1 MTLDSMHPTKAVL
14 VRTVV
19 DLLDTQ
25 LPTEIH
31 ADNVLEISGIS
42 KGSMYHHFEDLGEL
56 IETAQVYRYS
66 KWISR
71 SVGLMTEV
79 LPRVKSTGEL
89 RAALQEVTK
98 LTQGH
103 DLAKF
108 RLERARALSNAEGN
122 IRFQKALAA
131 ETEKLTDSLED
142 LCREVIE
149 KGWFRKDLHPR
160 ALAVFIQAYTLG
172 KLVDDFSPNRVSEKD
187 WNALIDGIVGNYF
200 LNESN

>member
-1 MTLDSMHPTKAVL
+1 M
-14 VRTVV
+14 
-19 DLLDTQ
+19 
-25 LPTEIH
+25 TEI
-31 ADNVLEISGIS
+31 
-42 KGSMYHHFEDLGEL
+42 
-56 IETAQVYRYS
+56 
-66 KWISR
+66 
-71 SVGLMTEV
+71 
-79 LPRVKSTGEL
+79 LPRAKSTAEL
-89 RAALQEVTK
+89 RAALMEVTK

-122 IRFQKALAA
+122 LRFQKALTA

-172 KLVDDFSPNRVSEKD
+172 KLVDDFSPNRVSEED

-200 LNESN
+200 LNDSK

>member
-1 MTLDSMHPTKAVL
+1 MPWNSMHPTKAVL
-14 VRTVV
+14 VTTVV
-19 DLLDTQ
+19 ELLDSQ

-31 ADNVLEISGIS
+31 ADKFLEISGIS
-42 KGSMYHHFEDLGEL
+42 KGSLYHHFEDLGEL

-66 KWISR
+66 KWITR
-71 SVGLMTEV
+71 SVGLMTEI
-79 LPRVKSTGEL
+79 LPQVKSTAEL
-89 RAALQEVTK
+89 RQALMEVTK

-122 IRFQKALAA
+122 IRFQRALTA

-172 KLVDDFSPNRVSEKD
+172 KLVDDFSPNRVSEAD

-200 LNESN
+200 LNDSN

>member
-1 MTLDSMHPTKAVL
+1 MPS
-14 VRTVV
+14 
-19 DLLDTQ
+19 
-25 LPTEIH
+25 EIH
-31 ADNVLEISGIS
+31 ADSVLEISGIS
-42 KGSMYHHFEDLGEL
+42 KGSLYHHFEDLGEL
-56 IETAQVYRYS
+56 VETAQVYRYS
-66 KWISR
+66 KWITK
-71 SVGLMTEV
+71 SVEFMTET
-79 LPRVKSTGEL
+79 LPKAKSPAEL
-89 RAALQEVTK
+89 RKALSMVTE
-98 LTQGH
+98 LTQSH

-122 IRFQKALAA
+122 PRFQKALTA

-172 KLVDDFSPNRVSEKD
+172 KLVDDFSPNRVSEAD

-200 LNESN
+200 LKPS

>member
-1 MTLDSMHPTKAVL
+1 MPLDSMHPTKAVL
-14 VRTVV
+14 VKTVV
-19 DLLDTQ
+19 ELLDTQ
-25 LPTEIH
+25 MPSEIH

-71 SVGLMTEV
+71 SVGLMTEI
-79 LPRVKSTGEL
+79 LPRVKSTSEL
-89 RAALQEVTK
+89 RVALQEVTK

-122 IRFQKALAA
+122 LRFQKALTA
-131 ETEKLTDSLED
+131 ETEKLTSSLED

-172 KLVDDFSPNRVSEKD
+172 KLVDDFSPNRVSETD

-200 LNESN
+200 LNDSN

>member
-1 MTLDSMHPTKAVL
+1 MPLDSMHPTKAVL
-14 VRTVV
+14 VKTVV
-19 DLLDTQ
+19 ELLDTQ
-25 LPTEIH
+25 MPSEIH

-42 KGSMYHHFEDLGEL
+42 KGSMYHHFEDLSEL

-71 SVGLMTEV
+71 SVGLMTEI
-79 LPRVKSTGEL
+79 LPRVKSTSEL
-89 RAALQEVTK
+89 RVALQEVTK

-122 IRFQKALAA
+122 LRFQKALTA
-131 ETEKLTDSLED
+131 ETEKLTSSLED

-172 KLVDDFSPNRVSEKD
+172 KLVDDFSPNRVSEQD

-200 LNESN
+200 LNDSK

>member
-1 MTLDSMHPTKAVL
+1 MHPTKAVL

-19 DLLDTQ
+19 ELLDTQ
-25 LPTEIH
+25 LPGEIH

-42 KGSMYHHFEDLGEL
+42 KGSLYHHFEDLGEL

-71 SVGLMTEV
+71 SVGLMTEI
-79 LPRVKSTGEL
+79 LPRVKSTSEL
-89 RAALQEVTK
+89 RLALQEVTK
-98 LTQGH
+98 LTQAH

-122 IRFQKALAA
+122 IRFQKALTA
-131 ETEKLTDSLED
+131 ETEKLTSSLED

-172 KLVDDFSPNRVSEKD
+172 KLVDDFSPNRVSEED
-187 WNALIDGIVGNYF
+187 WNSLIDGIVGNYF
-200 LNESN
+200 LNDSN

>member
-1 MTLDSMHPTKAVL
+1 MPLDSMHPTKAVL
-14 VRTVV
+14 VKTVV
-19 DLLDTQ
+19 ELLDTQ
-25 LPTEIH
+25 MPSEIH
-31 ADNVLEISGIS
+31 ADHVLEISGIS

-66 KWISR
+66 KWINR
-71 SVGLMTEV
+71 SIGLMTEI
-79 LPRVKSTGEL
+79 LPKAKSTTEL
-89 RAALQEVTK
+89 RAALMEVTK
-98 LTQGH
+98 HTQGH

-122 IRFQKALAA
+122 LRFQKALTA
-131 ETEKLTDSLED
+131 ETEKLTSSLED

-187 WNALIDGIVGNYF
+187 WNSLIDGIVGNYF
-200 LNESN
+200 LNDSN

>member
-1 MTLDSMHPTKAVL
+1 M
-14 VRTVV
+14 
-19 DLLDTQ
+19 
-25 LPTEIH
+25 TEI
-31 ADNVLEISGIS
+31 
-42 KGSMYHHFEDLGEL
+42 
-56 IETAQVYRYS
+56 
-66 KWISR
+66 
-71 SVGLMTEV
+71 
-79 LPRVKSTGEL
+79 LPKVKSTAEL
-89 RAALQEVTK
+89 RVALKEVTK

-122 IRFQKALAA
+122 LRFQKALTA
-131 ETEKLTDSLED
+131 ETEKLTESLED

-172 KLVDDFSPNRVSEKD
+172 KLVDDFSPNRVSEED

-200 LNESN
+200 LNDSN

>member
-1 MTLDSMHPTKAVL
+1 MHPTKAVL

-19 DLLDTQ
+19 ELLDTQ
-25 LPTEIH
+25 MPSEIH
-31 ADNVLEISGIS
+31 ADNVLEFSGIS
-42 KGSMYHHFEDLGEL
+42 KGSLYHHFEDFGEL

-71 SVGLMTEV
+71 SVGFMTEI
-79 LPRVKSTGEL
+79 LPRAKSTSEL
-89 RAALQEVTK
+89 RAALKEVTR

-122 IRFQKALAA
+122 IRFQKALTA

-149 KGWFRKDLHPR
+149 KGWFRRDLHPR
-160 ALAVFIQAYTLG
+160 AVAVFIQAYTLG
-172 KLVDDFSPNRVSEKD
+172 KLVDDFSPNRVSEEH
-187 WNALIDGIVGNYF
+187 WNDLIDGIVGNYF
-200 LNESN
+200 LNDAN